1 MTAMVTKNNDT
12 MMEPKL
18 STAYVVSVELGYTA
32 IESMITPMG
41 IPENT
46 KNAMNDYKNLLSII
60 PEYRALR

>member
-1 MTAMVTKNNDT
+1 

-46 KNAMNDYKNLLSII
+46 KNAMNEYKNLLSII